1 MITVTCFIAR
11 CLEISPVLPPSAFC
25 LFTGGKWPKE
35 EVQEREKAEGLEDAG
50 AESELTGSTKGG
62 PGKDKMHGF
71 LFLLFLF
78 QLAGSSDISGPE
90 AVRGLVGGSLT
101 VQCHYVQKW
110 KNSKKW
116 WCRGA
121 NWGNCHILV
130 KTNGSEQEVQRKNVS
145 IKDNQKNLIF
155 TVTMEKLK
163 QTDAN
168 IYWCGIERYGI
179 DLGVKVKVTV
189 HPAPTTVSTTS
200 SNAHM
205 STTPAETKGP
215 STMTSHHYDGS
226 ADSINLS
233 ILLPLI
239 FAVLLLLLVAAS
251 LLALRMMKQQKKAA
265 EPSPGQVMQPL
276 EGDLCYANLTLQPTG
291 TSHGSSQKACTK
303 PSSSALENQQEVDY
317 ITMASFPKENIS
329 YAALSWELLDQEPTY
344 SSTDVLVTHVPRRN
358 PEESMEYSTIRK
370 P

>member
-1 MITVTCFIAR
+1 MQEAVALPQEVRWGGDRHMDLCF
-11 CLEISPVLPPSAFC
+11 P
-25 LFTGGKWPKE
+25 
-35 EVQEREKAEGLEDAG
+35 
-50 AESELTGSTKGG
+50 
-62 PGKDKMHGF
+62 
-71 LFLLFLF
+71 
-78 QLAGSSDISGPE
+78 GSSDISGPE

-189 HPAPTTVSTTS
+189 HPGKSMCKCGCVPS
-200 SNAHM
+200 
-205 STTPAETKGP
+205 GP
-215 STMTSHHYDGS
+215 S
-226 ADSINLS
+226 LS
-233 ILLPLI
+233 W
-239 FAVLLLLLVAAS
+239 
-251 LLALRMMKQQKKAA
+251 ALRFLSSDFSVTQS
-265 EPSPGQVMQPL
+265 EL
-276 EGDLCYANLTLQPTG
+276 
-291 TSHGSSQKACTK
+291 SHR
-303 PSSSALENQQEVDY
+303 V
-317 ITMASFPKENIS
+317 
-329 YAALSWELLDQEPTY
+329 
-344 SSTDVLVTHVPRRN
+344 V
-358 PEESMEYSTIRK
+358 ES
-370 P
+370 

>member
-1 MITVTCFIAR
+1 MVADRKVFLKSLLMITVTCFIAR

-25 LFTGGKWPKE
+25 LFAGGKWPKE

-101 VQCHYVQKW
+101 VQCHYVQTW

-130 KTNGSEQEVQRKNVS
+130 KTDGSEQEVQRKNVS

-251 LLALRMMKQQKKAA
+251 LLALRMMKQQKKDFS
-265 EPSPGQVMQPL
+265 SPDPG
-276 EGDLCYANLTLQPTG
+276 
-291 TSHGSSQKACTK
+291 
-303 PSSSALENQQEVDY
+303 AL
-317 ITMASFPKENIS
+317 
-329 YAALSWELLDQEPTY
+329 
-344 SSTDVLVTHVPRRN
+344 
-358 PEESMEYSTIRK
+358 
-370 P
+370 

>member
-1 MITVTCFIAR
+1 
-11 CLEISPVLPPSAFC
+11 
-25 LFTGGKWPKE
+25 
-35 EVQEREKAEGLEDAG
+35 
-50 AESELTGSTKGG
+50 
-62 PGKDKMHGF
+62 MHGF

-251 LLALRMMKQQKKAA
+251 LLALRMMKQQKKGDAA
-265 EPSPGQVMQPL
+265 AGGGPLLCKPDPTANRNLPRLLPEEGLHKALLLCPGKPAGSGL
-276 EGDLCYANLTLQPTG
+276 CHHGLLSEGEHFLCGSVLGAFGSGANLQQHRCPR
-291 TSHGSSQKACTK
+291 HPRSQK
-303 PSSSALENQQEVDY
+303 
-317 ITMASFPKENIS
+317 
-329 YAALSWELLDQEPTY
+329 EP
-344 SSTDVLVTHVPRRN
+344 
-358 PEESMEYSTIRK
+358 
-370 P
+370 

>member
-1 MITVTCFIAR
+1 MGPER
-11 CLEISPVLPPSAFC
+11 PSSPQSAPQGVP
-25 LFTGGKWPKE
+25 LHSLGTGGSHHHSCFATDPP
-35 EVQEREKAEGLEDAG
+35 AAG
-50 AESELTGSTKGG
+50 PHWDRLGKHQTWAKSNQPASCPRTGVRQDDDRAR
-62 PGKDKMHGF
+62 PP
-71 LFLLFLF
+71 
-78 QLAGSSDISGPE
+78 APGSSDISGPE

-101 VQCHYVQKW
+101 VQCHYVRTW

-179 DLGVKVKVTV
+179 DLGVQVKVTV

-200 SNAHM
+200 SNAHV

-215 STMTSHHYDGS
+215 PTMTSHHYDGS

-265 EPSPGQVMQPL
+265 GPSPEQGMQPL

-291 TSHGSSQKACTK
+291 TSHGSSQKKACTK
-303 PSSSALENQQEVDY
+303 PSSSALENQKEVDY
-317 ITMASFPKENIS
+317 VTMASFPKENIS

-344 SSTDVLVTHVPRRN
+344 SNTDVLVTHVPRRN

>member
-1 MITVTCFIAR
+1 
-11 CLEISPVLPPSAFC
+11 
-25 LFTGGKWPKE
+25 
-35 EVQEREKAEGLEDAG
+35 
-50 AESELTGSTKGG
+50 
-62 PGKDKMHGF
+62 MHGF

-101 VQCHYVQKW
+101 VQCHYVQTW

-130 KTNGSEQEVQRKNVS
+130 KTDGSEQEVQRKNVS
-145 IKDNQKNLIF
+145 IKDNQKTLIF

-189 HPAPTTVSTTS
+189 HPA
-200 SNAHM
+200 
-205 STTPAETKGP
+205 PAETKGP

-265 EPSPGQVMQPL
+265 EPSPGQMMQPL

-291 TSHGSSQKACTK
+291 TSHGSSQKKACTK
-303 PSSSALENQQEVDY
+303 PSSSALENHQEVDY
-317 ITMASFPKENIS
+317 VTMASFPKENIS

-344 SSTDVLVTHVPRRN
+344 SNTDVLVTHVPRRN